1 VRLGPEL
8 LPTGRPEREVATAA
22 TTPTDWDDLDAAQ
35 RARAEALVR
44 QEQPELTRLTQAQG
58 AIWRQAVIAAAARL
72 PTEQINTAAT
82 EESTRLTTGG
92 AMLAQEKT
100 S

>member
-1 VRLGPEL
+1 VTADVTTS
-8 LPTGRPEREVATAA
+8 PT
-22 TTPTDWDDLDAAQ
+22 WDDLDATQ

-58 AIWRQAVIAAAARL
+58 AIWRQAVMAVAARL
-72 PTEQINTAAT
+72 PTDEQIGAAAT
-82 EESTRLTTGG
+82 EVATPPRSG
-92 AMLAQEKT
+92 AAVPAQEKT